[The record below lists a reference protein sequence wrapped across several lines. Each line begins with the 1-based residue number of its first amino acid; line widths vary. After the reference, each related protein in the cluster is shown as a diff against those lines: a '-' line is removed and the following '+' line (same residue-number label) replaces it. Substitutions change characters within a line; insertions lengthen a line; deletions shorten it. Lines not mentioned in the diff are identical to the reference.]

1 MKLVYVGSPEA
12 AVAPLQTLVAAGH
25 EIVMVLSQPDRK
37 RGRGSALVASPVKAA
52 ALELGLAVTDRPD
65 DLLDAAAAGAQL
77 GVVVAYG
84 RLIKPHLL
92 AALPFINLHFSLLPR
107 WRGAA
112 PVERAVLAGDTE
124 TGVCL
129 MALEAGLDTGP
140 VYERVIVPIDESE
153 SVAVLRDRLV
163 DVGVEMMVRRLADG
177 FVSLGSAID
186 QVGESTYAAKL
197 DPAEF
202 VLDFAKPADELARLV
217 RLGFAWTTVRGKR
230 LKVLEARPYEA
241 AGVADSMGAVDV
253 VGAVHGAG
261 AGLAP
266 GALGK
271 INGVVVV
278 GCGLPSRATSDSSGD
293 ELSAV
298 AGQAQ
303 GELLNGSKG
312 EALVLITV
320 HPEGKGPMAA
330 AAWANGL
337 GRLEETMLGQ

>member
-12 AVAPLQTLVAAGH
+12 AVAPLRALVEAGH

-52 ALELGLAVTDRPD
+52 ALALGLAVTDRAD
-65 DLLDAAAAGAQL
+65 DLLDAGAAGAEL

-92 AALPFINLHFSLLPR
+92 DALPFINLHFSLLPR

-140 VYERVIVPIDESE
+140 VYERVVVSIDETE
-153 SVAVLRDRLV
+153 PVAVLRDRLV
-163 DVGVEMMVRRLADG
+163 DVGVGMMVRRLADG
-177 FVSLGSAID
+177 FVSLGSAVE

-202 VLDFAKPADELARLV
+202 VLDFTKRAEDLARVV

-230 LKVLEARPYEA
+230 LKVLDARPVTQES
-241 AGVADSMGAVDV
+241 DVD
-253 VGAVHGAG
+253 
-261 AGLAP
+261 LAP
-266 GALGK
+266 GVLRKVDGAL
-271 INGVVVV
+271 VV
-278 GCGLPSRATSDSSGD
+278 GCGVPVDSGTKFD
-293 ELSAV
+293 ALM
-298 AGQAQ
+298 
-303 GELLNGSKG
+303 LL
-312 EALVLITV
+312 TV
-320 HPEGKGPMAA
+320 QPEGKGPMAA

>member
-1 MKLVYVGSPEA
+1 MKLVYVGSPDA
-12 AVAPLQTLVAAGH
+12 AVAPLRALVEAGH

-52 ALELGLAVTDRPD
+52 ALALGLVVTDRAD
-65 DLLDAAAAGAQL
+65 DLLDAAAAGAEL

-92 AALPFINLHFSLLPR
+92 DALPFINLHFSLLPR

-140 VYERVIVPIDESE
+140 VYERVVVPIDETE
-153 SVAVLRDRLV
+153 PVAVLRDRLV

-177 FVSLGSAID
+177 FVSLGSAVE

-202 VLDFAKPADELARLV
+202 VLDFSKRAEDLARVV

-230 LKVLEARPYEA
+230 LKVLDARPVALEA
-241 AGVADSMGAVDV
+241 D
-253 VGAVHGAG
+253 

-266 GALGK
+266 GVLSKVDGAL
-271 INGVVVV
+271 VV
-278 GCGLPSRATSDSSGD
+278 GCGKPDDSATKFD
-293 ELSAV
+293 
-298 AGQAQ
+298 
-303 GELLNGSKG
+303 
-312 EALVLITV
+312 ALVLLTV
-320 HPEGKGPMAA
+320 QPEGKGPMAA

>member
-1 MKLVYVGSPEA
+1 MKLVYVGSPDA
-12 AVAPLQTLVAAGH
+12 AVAPLRALVEAGH

-52 ALELGLAVTDRPD
+52 ALALGLAVTDRAD
-65 DLLDAAAAGAQL
+65 DLLDAAAAGAEL

-92 AALPFINLHFSLLPR
+92 DALPFINLHFSLLPR

-140 VYERVIVPIDESE
+140 VYERVVVPIDETE
-153 SVAVLRDRLV
+153 PVAVLRDRLV

-177 FVSLGSAID
+177 FVSLGSAVE

-202 VLDFAKPADELARLV
+202 VLEFTKRAEDLARVV

-230 LKVLEARPYEA
+230 LKVLDARPIELQ
-241 AGVADSMGAVDV
+241 SE
-253 VGAVHGAG
+253 

-266 GALGK
+266 GVLSKVDGAL
-271 INGVVVV
+271 VV
-278 GCGLPSRATSDSSGD
+278 GCGGLNDSATKVD
-293 ELSAV
+293 
-298 AGQAQ
+298 
-303 GELLNGSKG
+303 
-312 EALVLITV
+312 ALVLLTV
-320 HPEGKGPMAA
+320 QPEGKGPMAA
-330 AAWANGL
+330 AAWANGF

>member
-1 MKLVYVGSPEA
+1 MKLVYVGSPDA
-12 AVAPLQTLVAAGH
+12 AVAPLRALVAAGH

-65 DLLDAAAAGAQL
+65 DLLDAAASAGAEL

-92 AALPFINLHFSLLPR
+92 DAMPFINLHFSLLPR

-112 PVERAVLAGDTE
+112 PVERAVLAGDPE

-140 VYERVIVPIDESE
+140 VYERVVVPIDETE

-163 DVGVEMMVRRLADG
+163 AVGVEMMVRRLADG
-177 FVSLGSAID
+177 FVSLGSAAE

-197 DPAEF
+197 DPGEF
-202 VLDFAKPADELARLV
+202 VLDFTKRAEDLARVV

-230 LKVLEARPYEA
+230 LKVLDARP
-241 AGVADSMGAVDV
+241 VILDF
-253 VGAVHGAG
+253 G

-266 GALGK
+266 GVLGK
-271 INGVVVV
+271 HDGTLVV
-278 GCGLPSRATSDSSGD
+278 GCAGMPDS
-293 ELSAV
+293 A
-298 AGQAQ
+298 AGFD
-303 GELLNGSKG
+303 
-312 EALVLITV
+312 ALVLLTV
-320 HPEGKGPMAA
+320 QPEGKGPMAA

>member
-12 AVAPLQTLVAAGH
+12 AVAPLRTLVAAGH
-25 EIVMVLSQPDRK
+25 EVLMVLSQPDRK
-37 RGRGSALVASPVKAA
+37 RGRGSALVASPVKAV
-52 ALELGLAVTDRPD
+52 ALELGLPVTDRAD

-92 AALPFINLHFSLLPR
+92 DALPFINLHFSLLPR

-140 VYERVIVPIDESE
+140 VYERAVVPIDDTE

-163 DVGVEMMVRRLADG
+163 EVGVEMMVRRLTDG
-177 FVSLGSAID
+177 FVSLGSPVD

-197 DPAEF
+197 HPGEF
-202 VLDFAKPADELARLV
+202 VLDFTKPAYELARLV

-230 LKVLEARPYEA
+230 LKVLDARV
-241 AGVADSMGAVDV
+241 AGSDSAV
-253 VGAVHGAG
+253 
-261 AGLAP
+261 GLAS

-271 INGVVVV
+271 VGGDVLV
-278 GCGLPSRATSDSSGD
+278 GCGSSNDVKTGQETESGTDLGSD
-293 ELSAV
+293 
-298 AGQAQ
+298 
-303 GELLNGSKG
+303 
-312 EALVLITV
+312 ALVLVTV
-320 HPEGKGPMAA
+320 QPEGKGPMAA

>member
-1 MKLVYVGSPEA
+1 LFGVGGSAVVRMKLVYVGSPEA
-12 AVAPLQTLVAAGH
+12 AVAPLRALVAAGH
-25 EIVMVLSQPDRK
+25 EIVLVLSQPDRK

-52 ALELGLAVTDRPD
+52 AMELGLAVTDRAD
-65 DLLDAAAAGAQL
+65 DLLDAAAGGAEL

-92 AALPFINLHFSLLPR
+92 DAMPFINLHFSLLPR

-112 PVERAVLAGDTE
+112 PVERAVLAGDAE

-140 VYERVIVPIDESE
+140 VYERVVVPIDASE

-163 DVGVEMMVRRLADG
+163 DVGIEMMVRRLADG
-177 FVSLGSAID
+177 FVSLGSATD

-197 DPAEF
+197 DPTEF
-202 VLDFAKPADELARLV
+202 VMDFTKSADELSRVV

-230 LKVLEARPYEA
+230 LKVLEARPMDL
-241 AGVADSMGAVDV
+241 GT
-253 VGAVHGAG
+253 G
-261 AGLAP
+261 AGLVPGVDSSVGPIGSSSVLSQGLAQGLSH

-271 INGVVVV
+271 IEGFVVV
-278 GCGLPSRATSDSSGD
+278 GCGS
-293 ELSAV
+293 
-298 AGQAQ
+298 
-303 GELLNGSKG
+303 NG

-320 HPEGKGPMAA
+320 QPEGKGPMAA

>member
-12 AVAPLQTLVAAGH
+12 AVAPLVALVAAGH

-52 ALELGLAVTDRPD
+52 ATELGLAVTDRAD
-65 DLLDAAAAGAQL
+65 DLLEAAAAGAEL
-77 GVVVAYG
+77 GVVVAFG
-84 RLIKPHLL
+84 RLIKPRLL
-92 AALPFINLHFSLLPR
+92 DVMPFVNLHFSLLPR

-140 VYERVIVPIDESE
+140 VYERVVVPIDETE
-153 SVAVLRDRLV
+153 SVALLRDRLV
-163 DVGVEMMVRRLADG
+163 EVGVEMMVRRLADG
-177 FVSLGSAID
+177 FVSLGSAVD

-197 DPAEF
+197 DATEF
-202 VLDFAKPADELARLV
+202 VLEFAKPAYELARLV

-230 LKVLEARPYEA
+230 LKVLEARMLA
-241 AGVADSMGAVDV
+241 IGSAS
-253 VGAVHGAG
+253 
-261 AGLAP
+261 GLVP
-266 GALGK
+266 GALAKVDGD
-271 INGVVVV
+271 VVV
-278 GCGLPSRATSDSSGD
+278 GCGALSG
-293 ELSAV
+293 SNA
-298 AGQAQ
+298 
-303 GELLNGSKG
+303 
-312 EALVLITV
+312 EALLLVTV
-320 HPEGKGPMAA
+320 QPEGKGPMAA

>member
-12 AVAPLQTLVAAGH
+12 AVAPLAALVEAGH

-52 ALELGLAVTDRPD
+52 ALALGLAVTDRAD
-65 DLLDAAAAGAQL
+65 DLLDAAAAGAEL

-92 AALPFINLHFSLLPR
+92 DALPFINLHFSLLPR

-140 VYERVIVPIDESE
+140 VYERVALPIDETE
-153 SVAVLRDRLV
+153 PVAVLRDRLV
-163 DVGVEMMVRRLADG
+163 DVGVDMMVRRLADG
-177 FVSLGSAID
+177 FISLGSAVE

-202 VLDFAKPADELARLV
+202 VLDFTKRAEDLARVV

-230 LKVLEARPYEA
+230 LKVLDARPVSLE
-241 AGVADSMGAVDV
+241 S
-253 VGAVHGAG
+253 G

-266 GALGK
+266 GVLSKIDGAL
-271 INGVVVV
+271 VV
-278 GCGLPSRATSDSSGD
+278 GCAESRDSIVEFD
-293 ELSAV
+293 
-298 AGQAQ
+298 
-303 GELLNGSKG
+303 
-312 EALVLITV
+312 ALMLVTV
-320 HPEGKGPMAA
+320 QPEGKGPMAA

>member
-12 AVAPLQTLVAAGH
+12 AVAPLRALVAAGH
-25 EIVMVLSQPDRK
+25 EIVVVLSQPDRK

-52 ALELGLAVTDRPD
+52 AMELGLAVTDRAD
-65 DLLDAAAAGAQL
+65 DLLDAAAGGAEL

-92 AALPFINLHFSLLPR
+92 DAMPFINLHFSLLPR

-112 PVERAVLAGDTE
+112 PVERAVLAGDAE

-140 VYERVIVPIDESE
+140 VYERVVVPIDASE

-163 DVGVEMMVRRLADG
+163 DVGIEMMVRRLADG
-177 FVSLGSAID
+177 FVSLGSATD

-197 DPAEF
+197 DPTEF
-202 VLDFAKPADELARLV
+202 VMDFAKTADELSRVV

-230 LKVLEARPYEA
+230 LKVLEARPL
-241 AGVADSMGAVDV
+241 DL
-253 VGAVHGAG
+253 GAG
-261 AGLAP
+261 AGLVSGVDSSVGSVGSSAVLSQGP
-266 GALGK
+266 SEGLPDGLSQGLAQGLSRGALGK
-271 INGVVVV
+271 IEGFVVV
-278 GCGLPSRATSDSSGD
+278 GCGSN
-293 ELSAV
+293 E
-298 AGQAQ
+298 
-303 GELLNGSKG
+303 

-320 HPEGKGPMAA
+320 QPEGKGPMAA

>member
-1 MKLVYVGSPEA
+1 MKLVYIGSPEA
-12 AVAPLQTLVAAGH
+12 AVAPLRALVEAGH

-52 ALELGLAVTDRPD
+52 ALALGLAVTDRAD
-65 DLLDAAAAGAQL
+65 DLLDAAAGGAEL

-92 AALPFINLHFSLLPR
+92 DALPFINLHFSLLPR

-140 VYERVIVPIDESE
+140 VYERVVVPIDETE
-153 SVAVLRDRLV
+153 PVAVLRDRLV

-177 FVSLGSAID
+177 FVSLGSAVE

-202 VLDFAKPADELARLV
+202 VLDFTKRAADLVRVV
-217 RLGFAWTTVRGKR
+217 RLGFAWTTLRGKR
-230 LKVLEARPYEA
+230 LKVLDARPIALEA
-241 AGVADSMGAVDV
+241 DAVL
-253 VGAVHGAG
+253 AS
-261 AGLAP
+261 GLLRKFD
-266 GALGK
+266 GAL
-271 INGVVVV
+271 VV
-278 GCGLPSRATSDSSGD
+278 GCGGPDDSATKFD
-293 ELSAV
+293 
-298 AGQAQ
+298 
-303 GELLNGSKG
+303 
-312 EALVLITV
+312 ALVLLTV
-320 HPEGKGPMAA
+320 QPEGKGPMAA

>member
-12 AVAPLQTLVAAGH
+12 AVAPLRALVAAGH

-52 ALELGLAVTDRPD
+52 AMELGLAVTDRAD
-65 DLLDAAAAGAQL
+65 ELLEAGAAGAEL

-92 AALPFINLHFSLLPR
+92 DAMPFINLHFSLLPR

-140 VYERVIVPIDESE
+140 VYERVVVPIDETE
-153 SVAVLRDRLV
+153 SVALLRDRLV
-163 DVGVEMMVRRLADG
+163 EVGMEMMVRRLADG
-177 FVSLGSAID
+177 FVSLGSAVD

-197 DPAEF
+197 DPTEF
-202 VLDFAKPADELARLV
+202 VLEFAKPAYELARLV

-230 LKVLEARPYEA
+230 LKVLEAQTSVIGSA
-241 AGVADSMGAVDV
+241 FSLV
-253 VGAVHGAG
+253 
-261 AGLAP
+261 P
-266 GALGK
+266 GALAK
-271 INGVVVV
+271 VDSEVVV
-278 GCGLPSRATSDSSGD
+278 GCGAPG
-293 ELSAV
+293 
-298 AGQAQ
+298 
-303 GELLNGSKG
+303 GSNA
-312 EALVLITV
+312 EALLLVTV
-320 HPEGKGPMAA
+320 QPEGKGPMAA

>member
-12 AVAPLQTLVAAGH
+12 AVAPLRALVAAGH
-25 EIVMVLSQPDRK
+25 EIVIVLSQPDRK
-37 RGRGSALVASPVKAA
+37 RGRGSALVASPVKAV
-52 ALELGLAVTDRPD
+52 ALELGLAVTDRAD

-92 AALPFINLHFSLLPR
+92 DALPFINLHFSLLPR

-140 VYERVIVPIDESE
+140 VYERVVVSIDETE

-163 DVGVEMMVRRLADG
+163 AVGVEMMVRRLADG
-177 FVSLGSAID
+177 FVSLGSAVD

-202 VLDFAKPADELARLV
+202 VLDFTKPAYELALLV

-230 LKVLEARPYEA
+230 LKVLDARA
-241 AGVADSMGAVDV
+241 ASSGAA
-253 VGAVHGAG
+253 VGLVSGG
-261 AGLAP
+261 
-266 GALGK
+266 LGK
-271 INGVVVV
+271 VDGDVLV
-278 GCGLPSRATSDSSGD
+278 GCGSSTD
-293 ELSAV
+293 IKTD
-298 AGQAQ
+298 AGTES
-303 GELLNGSKG
+303 GTDVGTD
-312 EALVLITV
+312 ALVLVTV
-320 HPEGKGPMAA
+320 QPEGKGPMAA

>member
-12 AVAPLQTLVAAGH
+12 AVAPLQALVEAGH

-52 ALELGLAVTDRPD
+52 ALVLGLPVTDRPD
-65 DLLDAAAAGAQL
+65 DLLDAAAAGAEL

-92 AALPFINLHFSLLPR
+92 DAMPFINLHFSLLPR

-140 VYERVIVPIDESE
+140 VYERVVVPIDETE

-163 DVGVEMMVRRLADG
+163 AVGVEMMVRRLADG
-177 FVSLGSAID
+177 FVSLGSAVD

-202 VLDFAKPADELARLV
+202 VLDFTKRAEDLARLV
-217 RLGFAWTTVRGKR
+217 RLGFAWTIVRGKR
-230 LKVLEARPYEA
+230 LKVLEVRP
-241 AGVADSMGAVDV
+241 VTLDSV
-253 VGAVHGAG
+253 

-271 INGVVVV
+271 HDGALVV
-278 GCGLPSRATSDSSGD
+278 GCAEMPDSPTGFD
-293 ELSAV
+293 
-298 AGQAQ
+298 
-303 GELLNGSKG
+303 
-312 EALVLITV
+312 ALVLLTV
-320 HPEGKGPMAA
+320 QPEGKGPMAA

>member
-12 AVAPLQTLVAAGH
+12 AVAPLRALVEAGH
-25 EIVMVLSQPDRK
+25 EIMMVLSQPDRK

-65 DLLDAAAAGAQL
+65 DLLDAAAAGAEL

-92 AALPFINLHFSLLPR
+92 DAMAFINLHFSLLPR

-112 PVERAVLAGDTE
+112 PLERAILAGDTE

-140 VYERVIVPIDESE
+140 VYERLVVPIDETE
-153 SVAVLRDRLV
+153 SVGVLRDRLV
-163 DVGVEMMVRRLADG
+163 EVGTEMMVRRLADG
-177 FVSLGSAID
+177 FVSLGSAVE

-202 VLDFAKPADELARLV
+202 VLDFTKRAEDLARVV

-230 LKVLEARPYEA
+230 LKVLEARQVTVA
-241 AGVADSMGAVDV
+241 AEV
-253 VGAVHGAG
+253 
-261 AGLAP
+261 GLAP
-266 GALGK
+266 DALAPGVLGKVDGALL
-271 INGVVVV
+271 V
-278 GCGLPSRATSDSSGD
+278 GCSGSPDSATEIDA
-293 ELSAV
+293 L
-298 AGQAQ
+298 
-303 GELLNGSKG
+303 ELL
-312 EALVLITV
+312 TV
-320 HPEGKGPMAA
+320 QPEGKGPMAA

>member
-12 AVAPLQTLVAAGH
+12 AVAPLRALVAAGH

-52 ALELGLAVTDRPD
+52 AREFGLVVTDRPD
-65 DLLDAAAAGAQL
+65 DLLDAAAAGAEL

-92 AALPFINLHFSLLPR
+92 DAMPFINLHFSLLPR

-129 MALEAGLDTGP
+129 MALEVGLDTGG
-140 VYERVIVPIDESE
+140 VYERVVVPIEETE

-163 DVGVEMMVRRLADG
+163 EVGVEMMVRRLADG
-177 FVSLGSAID
+177 FVSLGSAVD

-202 VLDFAKPADELARLV
+202 VLNFTKSAEDLARVV
-217 RLGFAWTTVRGKR
+217 RLGFAWTTLRGKR
-230 LKVLEARPYEA
+230 LKVLEARS
-241 AGVADSMGAVDV
+241 VTLDSV
-253 VGAVHGAG
+253 

-266 GALGK
+266 GAMGRLVGAL
-271 INGVVVV
+271 VV
-278 GCGLPSRATSDSSGD
+278 GCAGMPESPSEFD
-293 ELSAV
+293 
-298 AGQAQ
+298 
-303 GELLNGSKG
+303 
-312 EALVLITV
+312 ALVLLTV
-320 HPEGKGPMAA
+320 QPEGKGPMAA